1 MATWTP
7 CTLVFRSWLMSL
19 IITFM
24 FEPAKLQMNCARA
37 SGTSTPRSALV
48 DPTPV
53 SVSMV
58 TSQPNLTKS
67 HTLGHHPSRTICREG
82 RSEGWSVGSH
92 LCQAWP
98 VRRPRRGDRIC
109 LGRNGRE

>member
-7 CTLVFRSWLMSL
+7 CTLVFRSRLMSL

-53 SVSMV
+53 PASIGHP
-58 TSQPNLTKS
+58 QPKPGKS
-67 HTLGHHPSRTICREG
+67 PTVGHHPSRTRCRHG
-82 RSEGWSVGSH
+82 RAEPCPWEATST
-92 LCQAWP
+92 AW
-98 VRRPRRGDRIC
+98 VC
-109 LGRNGRE
+109 TSA